1 MADKTGI
8 CECGDPSCKC
18 KPGECDCIQ
27 PSEKFL
33 PKEDKGNVKDG
44 PINLPV
50 DPATYLNTY
59 DGETLYDG
67 KPKKGPYQALMSEIP
82 LDLVLFKDKQA
93 AMADAGK
100 TDFPFWASAITRLQ
114 EAVAQNIE
122 RQATS
127 QTKFISKPCTWRI
140 GKDGLREVAYNFIEE
155 VRTDINI
162 SGSMASSAKQMVSYA
177 TVDKRVVLSKH
188 IDDKSAMLAS
198 QAYNE
203 FLGLTK

>member
-1 MADKTGI
+1 MADKTG
-8 CECGDPSCKC
+8 
-18 KPGECDCIQ
+18 IQ

-33 PKEDKGNVKDG
+33 PKEDKGDVKDG

-82 LDLVLFKDKQA
+82 IDLTPYKDKQA
-93 AMADAGK
+93 AVADAGK
-100 TDFPFWASAITRLQ
+100 TDFPFWSKAITRLQ

-122 RQATS
+122 RQATT
-127 QTKFISKPCTWRI
+127 QTKFTSKPCSWRI
-140 GKDGLREVAYNFIEE
+140 GKDGLREVAYNYVEE

-162 SGSMASSAKQMVSYA
+162 SGSMASSAKTMVSYA

-188 IDDKSAMLAS
+188 LDDKSATLAS
-198 QAYNE
+198 QTYNE

>member
-18 KPGECDCIQ
+18 KPGSCSCVQ

-33 PKEDKGNVKDG
+33 PKEDKK
-44 PINLPV
+44 PISDHQINAPV
-50 DPATYLNTY
+50 NPTSAPSKQK
-59 DGETLYDG
+59 GEYN
-67 KPKKGPYQALMSEIP
+67 ALASEIP
-82 LDLVLFKDKQA
+82 LDLVLFKDKQV

-127 QTKFISKPCTWRI
+127 QTKFVSKPCTWRI

>member
-1 MADKTGI
+1 MADNFGI
-8 CECGDPSCKC
+8 CECGNPSCKC
-18 KPGECDCIQ
+18 KPGSCDCVQ

-33 PKEDKGNVKDG
+33 PKEDKK
-44 PINLPV
+44 PISDHKINAPV
-50 DPATYLNTY
+50 NPTSEPSQQK
-59 DGETLYDG
+59 GEYN
-67 KPKKGPYQALMSEIP
+67 ALASEIP

-93 AMADAGK
+93 AMAEAGK
-100 TDFPFWASAITRLQ
+100 SDFPFWSKAITRLQ

-127 QTKFISKPCTWRI
+127 QTKFISKPCSWRI

-188 IDDKSAMLAS
+188 IDDKSAMLAA

>member
-18 KPGECDCIQ
+18 KPGSCNCVQ

-33 PKEDKGNVKDG
+33 PKEDKK
-44 PINLPV
+44 PITNQTINAPV
-50 DPATYLNTY
+50 NPTSEPA
-59 DGETLYDG
+59 
-67 KPKKGPYQALMSEIP
+67 KQKGIYNALASEIP
-82 LDLVLFKDKQA
+82 VDLVLFKDKQV

-100 TDFPFWASAITRLQ
+100 AEFPFWAQAVTRLQ

-127 QTKFISKPCTWRI
+127 QTKFISKPCSWRI

-162 SGSMASSAKQMVSYA
+162 SGSMASSPKQMVSYA

-188 IDDKSAMLAS
+188 IDDKSAMLAA

>member
-1 MADKTGI
+1 MAEEPNSFGI
-8 CECGDPSCKC
+8 CECGDPKCKC
-18 KPGECDCIQ
+18 KPGSCNCVQ

-33 PKEDKGNVKDG
+33 PKEDKK
-44 PINLPV
+44 PITNQTINAPV
-50 DPATYLNTY
+50 NPTSEPA
-59 DGETLYDG
+59 
-67 KPKKGPYQALMSEIP
+67 KQKGIYNALASEIP
-82 LDLVLFKDKQA
+82 VDLVLFKDKQV

-100 TDFPFWASAITRLQ
+100 AEFPFWAQAVTRLQ

-127 QTKFISKPCTWRI
+127 QTKFISKPCSWRI

-162 SGSMASSAKQMVSYA
+162 SGSMASSPKQMVSYA

-188 IDDKSAMLAS
+188 IDDKSAMLAA

>member
-1 MADKTGI
+1 VNPTS
-8 CECGDPSCKC
+8 EPSKQ
-18 KPGECDCIQ
+18 KGEY
-27 PSEKFL
+27 
-33 PKEDKGNVKDG
+33 N
-44 PINLPV
+44 
-50 DPATYLNTY
+50 
-59 DGETLYDG
+59 
-67 KPKKGPYQALMSEIP
+67 ALASEIP
-82 LDLVLFKDKQA
+82 LDLVLFKDKQV

-100 TDFPFWASAITRLQ
+100 TEFPFWSKAITRLQ

-127 QTKFISKPCTWRI
+127 QTKFVSKPCSWRI

-162 SGSMASSAKQMVSYA
+162 SGSMASNPKTMVSYA

-188 IDDKSAMLAS
+188 LDDKSATLAS
-198 QAYNE
+198 QTYNE